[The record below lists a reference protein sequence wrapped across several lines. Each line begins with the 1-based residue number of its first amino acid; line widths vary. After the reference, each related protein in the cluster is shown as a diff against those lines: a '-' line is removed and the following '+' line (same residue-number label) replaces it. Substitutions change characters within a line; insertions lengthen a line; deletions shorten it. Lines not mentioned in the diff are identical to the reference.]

1 MAESV
6 QVFSSVTPDYHRAF
20 QCFLDHT
27 DQKHKAKQW
36 MEIFVGTLPQKK
48 LFLDAG
54 AGNGKVTA
62 WFAGQFERTIAL
74 EPNPSLCAEL
84 RQACSDAEVHQQTIL
99 DAKIKA
105 SADFILASHVFY
117 YISKEDW
124 TANLAR
130 LASWL
135 SPKGSLV
142 VMLQNAGTD
151 CMRMLRYFFKKSF
164 DLKGLLDDFKAEHG
178 GQYAVTIETVP
189 SYITT
194 KDFKSAYTIAEFMM
208 NLLSMPQPPL
218 RKDLEAYV
226 KKNFAADNGG
236 YRFSCHQDFL
246 QIRPVWQSVP
256 ATLQATL

>member
-1 MAESV
+1 MTARV
-6 QVFSSVTPDYHRAF
+6 QVFQSDTEDYHRAF
-20 QCFLDHT
+20 QCFSDHT

-36 MEIFVGTLPQKK
+36 MEAFVGTLPEKK

-62 WFAGQFERTIAL
+62 WIGGLFERTIAL
-74 EPNPSLCAEL
+74 EPNPSLCDEL
-84 RQACSDAEVHQQTIL
+84 RKVCSDAEVHQETIL
-99 DAKIKA
+99 SAQVKA

-117 YISKEDW
+117 YIPKEDW
-124 TANLAR
+124 TANLAQ

-135 SPKGSLV
+135 SPEGSLV

-164 DLKGLLDDFKAEHG
+164 DLKGLQDDFKAEHSG
-178 GQYAVTIETVP
+178 KYAVTIETVP

-194 KDFKSAYTIAEFMM
+194 KDFKSAYTIAEFMI
-208 NLLSMPQPPL
+208 NLLPLPQPPL

-226 KKNFAADNGG
+226 KKNFAADGKG

-246 QIRPVWQSVP
+246 QIHPAGKSV
-256 ATLQATL
+256 AVAL